1 MKLVAAQVK
10 IERALV
16 LMSLAAVWMAI
27 ERIWIVTMRKEDLW
41 KILMRE

>member
-27 ERIWIVTMRKEDLW
+27 ERIWIVTMRNRGLPRAQMME
-41 KILMRE
+41 